1 MTDKRRRVPVSG
13 EPDVA
18 RAVVEASRLARRGGF
33 SESDTNRLATAVSEL
48 ARNIIKYAGTGDVL
62 IGVISDS
69 GRSGIEVLIG
79 VISDSGRSGIEVVVR
94 DDGPGIANLRKALE
108 DHYSTSGTLGLG
120 LPGVKRMMD
129 NFEIESEPGKGTVV
143 TIRMW
148 RQSVRP
154 KTNPMLRRTAV
165 LREDRRRRTRGWG
178 GVLRGE
184 DGREDVEC
192 AYFTRPCLGERVN
205 GDGLLLERRGE
216 LVFVAL
222 VDGLGHG
229 REAHKVASGAVTRLR
244 GNWPPDVSEAMHD
257 LNALLTGSIG
267 AAVGLALLDLSVREL
282 RFVGIGN
289 TVVRSMG
296 QRARRL
302 MSVEGNLGTKLRT
315 LKEQRVRL
323 GTEELVLFY
332 TDGVRDRFELE
343 DYPQMRYEAAKTVAQ
358 TVVER
363 FGRSHD
369 DATCIALRCLA

>member
-69 GRSGIEVLIG
+69 GRSGIEV
-79 VISDSGRSGIEVVVR
+79 VVR

-108 DHYSTSGTLGLG
+108 DHYST
-120 LPGVKRMMD
+120 
-129 NFEIESEPGKGTVV
+129 EPGKGTVV